1 MKKIVLLFLFALSVR
16 AAEPSAASLVAT
28 TSADDLTAGLHASDA
43 LTRATAARVAM
54 LHNMPAL
61 LPLIRETLAQEHDAI
76 AAREEIRALAILGSN
91 DDVALAAKESTK
103 WPPAMDDVLADAIA
117 RRGADAVDLY
127 HSLLAGSRM
136 STHYSF
142 FRLAM
147 WSHPEQLP
155 IAASH
160 LLAWHDAAA
169 WSGLLWA
176 ALDSHAA
183 MPAGPLTT
191 SLAMSDDEIR
201 SSSIWYLVRGFAED
215 PSAIKDP
222 LRAAVLEPRTELGS
236 NREDFGRELLH
247 RMLGAPRNDDD
258 RWLKF
263 LTTDE
268 ADKLLENESESVLQ
282 YLTDAEYR
290 TRHNRCAIQSA
301 ECAMPA
307 KRSPR
312 QIPSQPVAEPPF
324 VLPSLLPPGLAAAV
338 MSEQRCKGEWLGVAR
353 ASVDAAGRVEAV
365 DMKEVQTNSACG
377 EVAKRLLLLSLATPA
392 SMRSPKAGPVLLAR
406 ARQAGLC
413 LDEPPPEV
421 AERLLRVG
429 GEVKAP
435 IVKKRVQPSFPESA
449 RYAMA
454 GGQDVFVIIE
464 AVISRDGCIRN
475 MRLLKQAPF
484 GELNGAALIALSRWT
499 FVPAY
504 YEGKPVDAIFNISIH
519 FLVR

>member
-1 MKKIVLLFLFALSVR
+1 MLLALGAH

-28 TSADDLTAGLHASDA
+28 TSADDLTAGLHASAA

-76 AAREEIRALAILGSN
+76 AAREEIRALAILGTN
-91 DDVALAAKESTK
+91 DDVALAAKESAK

-136 STHYSF
+136 STRYGF

-155 IAASH
+155 VTASH

-169 WSGLLWA
+169 WSGLLRA
-176 ALDSHAA
+176 ALDSHTA
-183 MPAGPLTT
+183 MPAGPMTA
-191 SLAMSDDEIR
+191 SLAADDEIR
-201 SSSIWYLVRGFAED
+201 SSSIWYLVRGYADD

-222 LRAAVLEPRTELGS
+222 LRAALLEPRKELAS
-236 NREDFGRELLH
+236 NREDFGRELLR
-247 RMLGAPRNDDD
+247 RMLGGTRNDDD

-290 TRHNRCAIQSA
+290 TRHARCAIQSS
-301 ECAMPA
+301 ECRMPA
-307 KRSPR
+307 KRSPSL
-312 QIPSQPVAEPPF
+312 IPSQPVAEPPF

-338 MSEQRCKGEWLGVAR
+338 MSEQRCKDGWLGVAT
-353 ASVDAAGRVEAV
+353 ASVDAAGRVQAI
-365 DMKEVQTNSACG
+365 DMKDVQTSSACG

-406 ARQAGLC
+406 ARQVGLC

-421 AERLLRVG
+421 AEHLLRVG
-429 GEVKAP
+429 GDVKAP
-435 IVKKRVQPSFPESA
+435 IVKKRVEPTFPESA
-449 RYAMA
+449 RLAM
-454 GGQDVFVIIE
+454 GGGKDVIIVIE
-464 AVISRDGCIRN
+464 AVISREGCIRN
-475 MRLLKQAPF
+475 MRLLTQSPF
-484 GELNGAALIALSRWT
+484 GELNGAALIALSGWT
-499 FVPAY
+499 FVPGY
-504 YEGKPVDAIFNISIH
+504 FEGKPVDVIFNMTVH
-519 FLVR
+519 FQVRR